1 MPRESKKQW
10 PLTVA
15 PELHNAWKNAR
26 RKGDPEELAKV
37 CGVSRPVIDRA
48 LIYGYVS
55 VEGLTDKINKYFEDR
70 LRKERKDAARIE
82 SLQVQQP

>member
-10 PLTVA
+10 PRTIA
-15 PELHNAWKNAR
+15 EELHEAWKGAR

-55 VEGLTDKINKYFEDR
+55 VEGLTDKINKYFEER
-70 LRKERKDAARIE
+70 LRKERKDAARLNGLSI
-82 SLQVQQP
+82 QQP